1 MQKLTKNGLLLA
13 AVVLGVFTLSVLV
26 TSGGQDAPAQEAKP
40 VIPLIP
46 GQLQYPLSAQQQAL
60 QQQRIR
66 ILHEI
71 VENGKQRQQVG
82 IGKPDELLA
91 DQQALLLAKLTLAEQ
106 PAQQQALLTE
116 LQQLYQQLA
125 KQQQAQFD
133 IGVISLAELK
143 RTQAKLLELDM
154 LLLQVKTS

>member
-1 MQKLTKNGLLLA
+1 MQKITKTGLLLA
-13 AVVLGVFTLSVLV
+13 GMVLGVLTLSVLV
-26 TSGGQDAPAQEAKP
+26 TSGVHDAPAQAAKP
-40 VIPLIP
+40 LIPLMP

-82 IGKPDELLA
+82 IGRPDELLA

-106 PAQQQALLTE
+106 PAQQQTLLTE